1 VVPIPV
7 LVNLI
12 RFLRAFWRSL
22 KDPEFQALFFLVLVT
37 LASGTLYYRQV
48 EVQLGWLRPHRHISS
63 CAEPLLQ
70 RSPLSE
76 RNLRRRYER
85 G

>member
-48 EVQLGWLRPHRHISS
+48 EVQLGWETPQAHLG
-63 CAEPLLQ
+63 
-70 RSPLSE
+70 
-76 RNLRRRYER
+76 LRRALVAKITTIRKKPEAEI
-85 G
+85 